1 MNAMTNAEQ
10 EITIL
15 RKTIEDLSHKMIK
28 SKYQEEQILSE
39 FSAMNNEMV
48 TLQRQLAKTNAE
60 LNAAKEEA
68 IHANQARSR
77 FLAIM
82 THEIRTPMNGMIGMS
97 EILMTSELSDEQKQS
112 VMLIQES
119 AELLL
124 SMINNMLDLSK
135 MEAGKMRLQEEP
147 IDLRL
152 LLDHIIRLSQ
162 PKAQK
167 NQNIISAFI
176 DYRVE
181 NELIGDGGRIRQIL
195 LNLLSNANK
204 FTNQGTIEVSIQLK
218 HNSANSQILHIEVTD
233 TGIGISEEN
242 QKNMFQPYA
251 QADQPG
257 KNNVEGT
264 GLGLSICKSFVEL
277 MEGTIDLKSEEN
289 KGSTFWFDIPLK
301 KVQTSS
307 DTPELISNHLG
318 GQQSEHLKLPSSLHH
333 KQTDKS
339 ILIVEDNPINRQV
352 IQLQLKKMGME
363 QVHTVSNGQEA
374 ISKYLGHTYHLIL
387 MDNRMPIMDGLQA
400 THKIRELETA
410 EMRSPVPIIALTGN
424 TSQEDRQKCLDAGM
438 NDILTK
444 PVNLESLTIM
454 MRKWLPD
461 IVHEKAL
468 DMSVIQEILDLND
481 DGDPEILRTLI
492 EMYKSE
498 TPNKLERLQKLVL
511 RKDATALSEAAHEL
525 KSGSLSIGIQYMA
538 QLLHEIESLA
548 KENDLRGVQELV
560 QLLVPAYEKA
570 CRELE
575 HLIK

>member
-97 EILMTSELSDEQKQS
+97 EILMSSGLSEEQKQS

-167 NQNIISAFI
+167 NENIISAFI

-204 FTNQGTIEVSIQLK
+204 FTNKE
-218 HNSANSQILHIEVTD
+218 
-233 TGIGISEEN
+233 
-242 QKNMFQPYA
+242 
-251 QADQPG
+251 
-257 KNNVEGT
+257 
-264 GLGLSICKSFVEL
+264 
-277 MEGTIDLKSEEN
+277 
-289 KGSTFWFDIPLK
+289 
-301 KVQTSS
+301 
-307 DTPELISNHLG
+307 
-318 GQQSEHLKLPSSLHH
+318 PS
-333 KQTDKS
+333 K
-339 ILIVEDNPINRQV
+339 
-352 IQLQLKKMGME
+352 
-363 QVHTVSNGQEA
+363 
-374 ISKYLGHTYHLIL
+374 
-387 MDNRMPIMDGLQA
+387 
-400 THKIRELETA
+400 
-410 EMRSPVPIIALTGN
+410 
-424 TSQEDRQKCLDAGM
+424 
-438 NDILTK
+438 
-444 PVNLESLTIM
+444 
-454 MRKWLPD
+454 
-461 IVHEKAL
+461 
-468 DMSVIQEILDLND
+468 
-481 DGDPEILRTLI
+481 
-492 EMYKSE
+492 
-498 TPNKLERLQKLVL
+498 
-511 RKDATALSEAAHEL
+511 
-525 KSGSLSIGIQYMA
+525 
-538 QLLHEIESLA
+538 
-548 KENDLRGVQELV
+548 
-560 QLLVPAYEKA
+560 
-570 CRELE
+570 
-575 HLIK
+575 